1 MAPSSGAMAEHVMA
15 QCSKQVSLSEDSVE
29 DGGEF

>member
-1 MAPSSGAMAEHVMA
+1 MAEHVMA